1 MREEILV
8 GVSTCLLGQCVRH
21 DGGHKRDAFLT
32 DTLAPHVRFVP
43 VCPEVELGLGI
54 PREAIQLRRESDET
68 RLVGVKSGRD
78 HTEAMSA
85 FARRKVAEL
94 VDLDLCGYIFKK
106 GSPSCGME
114 RVAIHLD
121 DGRTE
126 RNGRGLFAATLMERL
141 PLLPVEEEGRL
152 EDAKLRENFIERLFA
167 YRRIKRLFARRW
179 AAADLVGFHSREK
192 MLLLAHDRS
201 AYAALGRLVARVGT
215 TSRVEVA
222 QGYAEGFS
230 RALQRIATRGRHA
243 NVLTHMAGFLKSVV
257 DVASRRELAS
267 LIEEYRIGMVPLI
280 VPVTLIRHHVRV
292 HAIDYLARQSYLEP
306 HPRELALGETT
317 SETAVAAFSH
327 PRTAFSEALP
337 RFELPAGGG
346 VSGLP
351 AKHCAIAIHCFA
363 GSPTTTSAVS
373 ATLRFCVT
381 T

>member
-1 MREEILV
+1 VSEEILV

-94 VDLDLCGYIFKK
+94 VHLDLCGYIFKK

-121 DGRTE
+121 DGRKE

-167 YRRIKRLFARRW
+167 YRRVKRLFVRRW

-222 QGYAEGFS
+222 QGYAEGFT

-292 HAIDYLARQSYLEP
+292 QAIDYLARQSYLEP
-306 HPRELALGETT
+306 HPRELALRNH
-317 SETAVAAFSH
+317 V
-327 PRTAFSEALP
+327 
-337 RFELPAGGG
+337 
-346 VSGLP
+346 
-351 AKHCAIAIHCFA
+351 
-363 GSPTTTSAVS
+363 
-373 ATLRFCVT
+373 
-381 T
+381 